1 MISMTFYHE
10 LKVVDNMND
19 TGSLAHGSRYYEHL
33 KVVVDMN
40 EFGGHELRALNAM
53 SSSELWII

>member
-40 EFGGHELRALNAM
+40 EFGGHELRALM
-53 SSSELWII
+53 L